1 MPIQQENVGS
11 TAVGG
16 SDTAGLGNPK
26 TGQGAALLAG
36 IGDDYDV
43 GGPAGRIRQIA
54 VGGLFHR
61 GNPPDFRTGG
71 FIPVTGNEVRIES
84 IGIGE
89 IEPAVG
95 VAIAG
100 VERAAEDRRPFLG
113 LGDRGISG
121 ERLSPTQGRRVVG
134 SPRCRIIAVIGIGV
148 HRQIKPDLLEIAR
161 TGNCPRLG
169 PRLIQGRQQ
178 HSSQNGNN
186 RDNDHYIIK

>member
-1 MPIQQENVGS
+1 MKFNELAGGVVDVSENTGFLMEFLRGARIHMPIQQENIGS

-16 SDTAGLGNPK
+16 SDAAGLGNPK

-84 IGIGE
+84 IGVGE

-100 VERAAEDRRPFLG
+100 VERAAEDRRSFLG

-121 ERLSPTQGRRVVG
+121 ERLSSTQGRRVV
-134 SPRCRIIAVIGIGV
+134 V
-148 HRQIKPDLLEIAR
+148 
-161 TGNCPRLG
+161 
-169 PRLIQGRQQ
+169 
-178 HSSQNGNN
+178 
-186 RDNDHYIIK
+186 